1 MKVGQS
7 LAEYQKINIKD
18 FESSESSMNLDYDS
32 MAEEMAEFKVF
43 TERLKMIKDDR
54 LKRL

>member
-1 MKVGQS
+1 
-7 LAEYQKINIKD
+7 
-18 FESSESSMNLDYDS
+18 MNLDYDS